1 MKRRRRMWAFA
12 AYCVVLA
19 VLLFGRT
26 QMAGAVNLQPME
38 TVCRYLRLL
47 RGDYRLE
54 LRLIAVVN
62 LVGNMVLF
70 VPMGYYLPRLW
81 PKTRRL
87 WRCLLLGAAII
98 MCVELVQLTARVGSC
113 DVDDV
118 LLNLPG
124 IAVGYGLY
132 RLVTRFDKK

>member
-1 MKRRRRMWAFA
+1 MRRRRTMWVFA
-12 AYCVVLA
+12 VYCVALA
-19 VLLFGRT
+19 ALLFGRA
-26 QMAGAVNLQPME
+26 QRAGVLNLRPTE
-38 TVCRYLRLL
+38 TICRYLRLL
-47 RGDYRLE
+47 RGDYRVE

-70 VPMGYYLPRLW
+70 VPMGYFLPRLW

-87 WRCLLLGAAII
+87 WRCLLLGTAMIL
-98 MCVELVQLTARVGSC
+98 CVELVQLAARVGSC

>member
-1 MKRRRRMWAFA
+1 MERRRRVWAFA
-12 AYCVVLA
+12 AYCAVLA
-19 VLLFGRT
+19 AVLFGRA
-26 QMAGAVNLQPME
+26 QRAGVVNLRPME

-70 VPMGYYLPRLW
+70 VPMGYFLPRLW

-87 WRCLLLGAAII
+87 WRCLLLGAVVVLS
-98 MCVELVQLTARVGSC
+98 VELVQLMGQVGSC

-124 IAVGYGLY
+124 VAVGYGLY
-132 RLVTRFDKK
+132 RLTARFDKK

>member
-12 AYCVVLA
+12 AYCVVLV

>member
-1 MKRRRRMWAFA
+1 MKRRRTMWAFA
-12 AYCVVLA
+12 AYCVVLV

>member
-12 AYCVVLA
+12 AYCVVLV

-54 LRLIAVVN
+54 LRQIAVVN

-132 RLVTRFDKK
+132 RLVTRFGKK

>member
-1 MKRRRRMWAFA
+1 MKRRRTMWAFGT
-12 AYCVVLA
+12 YCAVLA
-19 VLLFGRT
+19 VLLFGRA
-26 QMAGAVNLQPME
+26 QRASVMNLKPLE

-47 RGDYRLE
+47 RGEYRLG
-54 LRLIAVVN
+54 LRLIAAVN